1 MFVFKAGVVGAG
13 AMGAEIAHAIASA
26 GIPVVLA
33 DLDERHVDAGIE
45 RALELTRS
53 SLARLV
59 ASGRMTEAQAQAQ
72 ELETRRAITGTTSLA
87 ALGDVDL
94 VIEAVPEPLE
104 LKETVIAALDA
115 STPGHAVLASTTS
128 LAHIDVLAGAST
140 RPERV
145 VGMHFFAPA
154 SVVRLVELVAG
165 PRTSARALAGAS
177 SFLAQIRKT
186 AIRVTDS
193 PGFVVHR
200 VLFAGVGE
208 LWRAQQEDG
217 LSVEAIDR
225 AISDALGA
233 ALAPFALADRI
244 GLDVVLSVSEH
255 LRGAYGDRFQI
266 HPQLRDL
273 VARGEIGLRA
283 GRGFYEDG
291 RPRGGAGEL
300 HDVAGLVERFELR
313 TFVEACLV
321 LEDGVAGAVAID
333 TAMAAGAGLDPPPFA
348 RADAAGLDV
357 ILDRL
362 ERAAV
367 RWGPPFTPPAV
378 LRRLVAQRRL
388 GAASGQGFFPAALP
402 DAGQAGPV
410 ATETRGDVAILW
422 LDHPPANSVSPAVA
436 HALRTAW
443 DALVGGGTVRAV
455 VLASTRAG
463 LFCAGADIKAMAAM
477 DEPAS
482 AALIGAMND
491 LLLDWGRSRIVV
503 VAAVGGLAYGGGCE
517 LAMAADL
524 RIASQSASFAQP
536 EIRLGIIPGWG
547 GTQRLPRLVGAGRAL
562 EMNLTGEPIDA
573 VEAWELGLVS
583 DVVPDHELL
592 DVALG
597 WARRL
602 AAAAPVAVEE
612 IKRLASGADL
622 AAGLEAERAAF
633 ARVFASQDGREGTA
647 AFLEKRPPRFA
658 GS

>member
-1 MFVFKAGVVGAG
+1 MFVFKAGVVGTG
-13 AMGAEIAHAIASA
+13 AMGAEIAQAIASA

-45 RALELTRS
+45 RALQLTRS

-104 LKETVIAALDA
+104 LKETVFAALDA
-115 STPGHAVLASTTS
+115 ATPGQAILASTTS
-128 LAHIDVLAGAST
+128 SAHIDALAAATT

-145 VGMHFFAPA
+145 VGLHFLHPA
-154 SVVRLVELVAG
+154 SEVRLVELVAG
-165 PRTSARALAGAS
+165 PRTSSQALAGAS

-186 AIRVTDS
+186 AVRVTDS
-193 PGFVVHR
+193 PGFVAHR

-208 LWRAQQEDG
+208 LWRAQQEGG
-217 LSVEAIDR
+217 LSVEAVDR
-225 AISDALGA
+225 AIGDARI
-233 ALAPFALADRI
+233 APFALADRI
-244 GLDVVLSVSEH
+244 GLDVVLAVTDQ
-255 LRGAYGDRFQI
+255 LRGAYGARFYV
-266 HPQLRDL
+266 HPQLREL
-273 VARGEIGLRA
+273 VSRGELGVHA
-283 GRGFYEDG
+283 GRGFYEEG
-291 RPRGGAGEL
+291 RPRTSGAQALDAAEL
-300 HDVAGLVERFELR
+300 AERFELR
-313 TFVEACLV
+313 TFVEACLA
-321 LEDGVAGAVAID
+321 LQDGVAGALAID
-333 TAMAAGAGLDPPPFA
+333 LAMAAGPGLEPPPFA

-357 ILDRL
+357 MLDRL

-388 GAASGQGFFPAALP
+388 GATSGQGFFPAALP

-573 VEAWELGLVS
+573 VEAWELGLVT

-633 ARVFASQDGREGTA
+633 ARVFASQDAREGTA
-647 AFLEKRPPRFA
+647 AFLEKRTPRFA
-658 GS
+658 GN